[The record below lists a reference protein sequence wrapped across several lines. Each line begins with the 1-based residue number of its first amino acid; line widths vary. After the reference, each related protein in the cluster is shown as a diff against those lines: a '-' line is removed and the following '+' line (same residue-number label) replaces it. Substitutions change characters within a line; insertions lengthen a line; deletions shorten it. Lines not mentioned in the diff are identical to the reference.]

1 MGFRSA
7 LVNALL
13 DQGIKL
19 SDTSVGV
26 TLQIEDYSPPIT
38 ANSSPLES
46 HVLVR
51 LRLDTREASQQVLEG
66 VQVLRMQ
73 SMESD
78 EFLGYHAA
86 ASEPIQRLEVIA
98 APSPPPPAPPP
109 SPPSPPSA
117 PSPCPFPPPKPP
129 PPIPPLSVPPQPPS
143 PTFPPSNTWPLGTE
157 VVTVPEITY
166 QLTFDGT
173 LEFSNQTQLETA
185 QNEIK
190 ATFASWA
197 GVDIS
202 RIRVFFVTGSTIV
215 VVEIIP
221 PPTVTVA
228 SIQQRVNASISQ
240 SDTPTAGDL
249 LAPSLSSLLGDL
261 IITTTTV
268 TETEVLAST
277 GVPIPDSPFT
287 NKSIIIIAVASVVG
301 LFFLIFVARACTP
314 QRLSETSRLFTSV
327 FDALRGDVVEPPPPL
342 PRTTSDG
349 GKTVAPLT
357 VDAGI
362 DTGRPTTKKEVK
374 TPFVHESP
382 LP

>member
-1 MGFRSA
+1 M
-7 LVNALL
+7 
-13 DQGIKL
+13 
-19 SDTSVGV
+19 
-26 TLQIEDYSPPIT
+26 
-38 ANSSPLES
+38 
-46 HVLVR
+46 
-51 LRLDTREASQQVLEG
+51 
-66 VQVLRMQ
+66 
-73 SMESD
+73 
-78 EFLGYHAA
+78 
-86 ASEPIQRLEVIA
+86 
-98 APSPPPPAPPP
+98 
-109 SPPSPPSA
+109 
-117 PSPCPFPPPKPP
+117 
-129 PPIPPLSVPPQPPS
+129 
-143 PTFPPSNTWPLGTE
+143 
-157 VVTVPEITY
+157 PEITY